1 MIPITTKAG
10 LRHYD
15 RRLTAII
22 ISKTPT
28 QIRKKV
34 RGLRDNGKLPRP
46 NDLFSSDSSEIEEE
60 DPDPVVLPPDMPP
73 IAVFEAQLADQEW
86 EVSPTTAWLAT
97 EQCGLLEDNLTN
109 IIQNVE
115 VISQGT
121 VNEFIVRF
129 TTAITAS
136 GAQL

>member
-1 MIPITTKAG
+1 MRTA
-10 LRHYD
+10 RHWE
-15 RRLTAII
+15 A
-22 ISKTPT
+22 PT
-28 QIRKKV
+28 
-34 RGLRDNGKLPRP
+34 P

-60 DPDPVVLPPDMPP
+60 DSDPVVLPPDMPP
-73 IAVFEAQLADQEW
+73 IAVFGNDKAQFADQEW
-86 EVSPTTAWLAT
+86 EAHPTTAWLAT

-121 VNEFIVRF
+121 VNELIVRL
-129 TTAITAS
+129 TTAIFAS